1 MKHAPKHSMR
11 SSNCGAS
18 WSLRPLFARVSMRAL
33 ALALVVTG
41 ATFVPPAV
49 AQQYPNQDIHFVNGF
64 PPGSGADVITRFLAE
79 KLRPVIGRTI
89 IVENKV
95 GAAGAIS
102 IEYVAKSKPDGYT
115 ILFNAGSATAASM
128 HLLKNPPVD
137 VLKSF
142 QIAATINRQAFMM
155 VVDAK
160 GPYQS
165 VADVTAAMKAK
176 GANATYATAAPSGIV
191 MGEMYKAIT
200 GVKAVEVRYKDAVGS
215 LNELMDGKLDY
226 GMHDPVFSLAQQRE
240 GRLRILAHS
249 SGQRLLAIPDV
260 PTMAESGVAGMDLTS
275 WWALHVPTGTPAP
288 VIQAL
293 NGWMK
298 QVLEMEDTKKFL
310 NQFGGDPFISTP
322 DVGQALFVKDEK
334 NWAEYVRIAKIEPQ

>member
-1 MKHAPKHSMR
+1 MKR
-11 SSNCGAS
+11 STI
-18 WSLRPLFARVSMRAL
+18 WL
-33 ALALVVTG
+33 
-41 ATFVPPAV
+41 PAV
-49 AQQYPNQDIHFVNGF
+49 AVALLAFCPGAQAQQYPTQDIHFVTGF
-64 PPGSGADVITRFLAE
+64 PPGSGADVITRYFAE
-79 KLRPVIGRTI
+79 KLRPFAGRNI
-89 IVENKV
+89 LVENKV

-102 IEYVAKSKPDGYT
+102 IEYAAKSKPDGHT
-115 ILFNAGSATAASM
+115 ILLNAGSATAASM
-128 HLLKNPPVD
+128 HLLKSPPVD
-137 VLKSF
+137 VLKAF
-142 QIAATINRQAFMM
+142 QIAATINRQAFML

-160 GPYQS
+160 SPYKS

-176 GANATYATAAPSGIV
+176 GDKASYATAAPSGIV

-226 GMHDPVFSLAQQRE
+226 GMHDPVFSLAQLRE

-249 SGQRLLAIPDV
+249 SGQRLNAIPDV
-260 PTMAESGVAGMDLTS
+260 PTMAESGVTGMDLTS

-288 VIQAL
+288 VIDAL

-298 QVLEMEDTKKFL
+298 QVLEMEETKKFL

-322 DVGQALFVKDEK
+322 QAGQALFIKDEK
-334 NWAEYVRIAKIEPQ
+334 NWADYVRIAKIEPQ

>member
-1 MKHAPKHSMR
+1 MKPSV
-11 SSNCGAS
+11 N
-18 WSLRPLFARVSMRAL
+18 WLFAFAASTL
-33 ALALVVTG
+33 A
-41 ATFVPPAV
+41 FCPAAQ
-49 AQQYPNQDIHFVNGF
+49 AQQYPSQDIHFVTGF
-64 PPGSGADVITRFLAE
+64 PPGSGADVITRYFAE
-79 KLRPVIGRTI
+79 KLRPLAGRTI
-89 IVENKV
+89 LVENKV
-95 GAAGAIS
+95 GAAGAIA
-102 IEYVAKSKPDGYT
+102 IEYAAKSKPDGYT
-115 ILFNAGSATAASM
+115 IMLNAGSATAASM

-160 GPYQS
+160 GPYKS
-165 VADVTAAMKAK
+165 VADVTTAMKAK
-176 GANATYATAAPSGIV
+176 GDKASYATAAPSGIV

-249 SGQRLLAIPDV
+249 SGQRLNAIPDV
-260 PTMAESGVAGMDLTS
+260 PTMAESGVTGMDLTS

-288 VIQAL
+288 VIDAL

-298 QVLEMEDTKKFL
+298 QVLETEETKKFL

-322 DVGQALFVKDEK
+322 QVGQALFIKDEK
-334 NWAEYVRIAKIEPQ
+334 NWADYVRMAKIEPQ

>member
-1 MKHAPKHSMR
+1 
-11 SSNCGAS
+11 
-18 WSLRPLFARVSMRAL
+18 
-33 ALALVVTG
+33 
-41 ATFVPPAV
+41 
-49 AQQYPNQDIHFVNGF
+49 
-64 PPGSGADVITRFLAE
+64 
-79 KLRPVIGRTI
+79 
-89 IVENKV
+89 
-95 GAAGAIS
+95 
-102 IEYVAKSKPDGYT
+102 
-115 ILFNAGSATAASM
+115 
-128 HLLKNPPVD
+128 LKNPPVD